1 MSVCLSVCRSP
12 ADVDDINQLPVFLS
26 SIWFSRVLFLVR
38 ISFCIQSTK
47 HSVSGIYIR
56 SPRFPTTPECD
67 LSHHHHHQVSRTDE
81 FSPYSIQSPPPLPPV
96 KPPLSLVA
104 RKSRTDMV
112 VDASHSHSTGLEPPK
127 TGWIALVDIHPGRFE
142 ANECLQ
148 CYTVIHTYFG

>member
-1 MSVCLSVCRSP
+1 MCMSVCLSVCRSP

-67 LSHHHHHQVSRTDE
+67 LSHHHNHNHHRVSNRTDE
-81 FSPYSIQSPPPLPPV
+81 FSPYYLPPPLPLST
-96 KPPLSLVA
+96 PLSHWWLVN
-104 RKSRTDMV
+104 
-112 VDASHSHSTGLEPPK
+112 
-127 TGWIALVDIHPGRFE
+127 PGRHGRGCITFTFHRSGTSK
-142 ANECLQ
+142 NRLDRPRRHPSRSLRGQ
-148 CYTVIHTYFG
+148 

>member
-1 MSVCLSVCRSP
+1 M
-12 ADVDDINQLPVFLS
+12 DDINRLPRIL
-26 SIWFSRVLFLVR
+26 SIWFSRV
-38 ISFCIQSTK
+38 QSIFGQNLILYTEYRV
-47 HSVSGIYIR
+47 HSTLNIYIR

-142 ANECLQ
+142 ASECLQ